1 MRWSILIREF
11 LRRHGWAYALGAVLL
26 VACIYM
32 QTLSPLVLGEAI
44 DALGAP
50 DIDAQYVGRCALQ
63 LVGIA
68 VAVFLLRFAWRFC
81 IIGGSRYAERMLR
94 RALCVKFQ
102 SMPVG
107 FYHKR
112 RSGDLLAYAIND
124 IGAVRMTLGPGLA
137 QMLTS
142 ISTAVFSFLSMS
154 GSVHMGLTLAA
165 LAPVPF
171 AAAAILRI
179 GALVRE
185 RFRRVQQQF
194 ALLSGH
200 VNENIMGMR
209 VIKTFVQEE
218 AQEKLYDGESEEMM
232 RLNVNLVRASASMSP
247 ITQGI
252 FGLSFLISIA
262 YGGTL
267 VSQGEISLGDF
278 ATFNA
283 YLLMIMQPIVALG
296 RIVNILQRGQ
306 ASVKRL
312 REIFSQPGIPP
323 EEMVEDASVQP
334 ASIRAEHLTFR
345 YPDSAQDALHDV
357 SFTLRPGQTLGVV
370 GPTGCGKST
379 LLNLIMKFYTTPEG
393 MLFVGGRDI
402 RQTPALA
409 IRERTGYVPQEG
421 FLFSGTLW
429 ENIAFYQQGAGDEEV
444 HRAAETAGLT
454 VDLEQ
459 LPNGLETMVGER
471 GAHVSG
477 GQRQRTALA
486 RALIRNPELLLL
498 DDTLSAVDN
507 HTQAVVLGNLEKLR
521 GTRSAIIVAH
531 KLSAVQHADEIL
543 YMERG
548 CVKERGTHEE
558 LLALDGAYAA
568 LWAQQQGEEGVA

>member
-1 MRWSILIREF
+1 MIREF

-312 REIFSQPGIPP
+312 RAARRQLYPP
-323 EEMVEDASVQP
+323 ARPDAGRGRPHGLRKKHAAEPDYEVLYHAGGHAVRGRAGHPPDARAGHSRKDGLCAAGRLSVLRNALGEHCLLP
-334 ASIRAEHLTFR
+334 AGR
-345 YPDSAQDALHDV
+345 
-357 SFTLRPGQTLGVV
+357 
-370 GPTGCGKST
+370 
-379 LLNLIMKFYTTPEG
+379 
-393 MLFVGGRDI
+393 GGR
-402 RQTPALA
+402 
-409 IRERTGYVPQEG
+409 
-421 FLFSGTLW
+421 
-429 ENIAFYQQGAGDEEV
+429 
-444 HRAAETAGLT
+444 
-454 VDLEQ
+454 
-459 LPNGLETMVGER
+459 
-471 GAHVSG
+471 G
-477 GQRQRTALA
+477 G
-486 RALIRNPELLLL
+486 
-498 DDTLSAVDN
+498 S
-507 HTQAVVLGNLEKLR
+507 
-521 GTRSAIIVAH
+521 
-531 KLSAVQHADEIL
+531 
-543 YMERG
+543 
-548 CVKERGTHEE
+548 
-558 LLALDGAYAA
+558 
-568 LWAQQQGEEGVA
+568 

>member
-357 SFTLRPGQTLGVV
+357 SFTLRPSQTLGVV

-409 IRERTGYVPQEG
+409 IREKTGYVPQEG

>member
-409 IRERTGYVPQEG
+409 IREKTGYVPQEG

-568 LWAQQQGEEGVA
+568 LWAQQQGEECVA

>member
-1 MRWSILIREF
+1 
-11 LRRHGWAYALGAVLL
+11 
-26 VACIYM
+26 
-32 QTLSPLVLGEAI
+32 
-44 DALGAP
+44 
-50 DIDAQYVGRCALQ
+50 
-63 LVGIA
+63 
-68 VAVFLLRFAWRFC
+68 
-81 IIGGSRYAERMLR
+81 
-94 RALCVKFQ
+94 
-102 SMPVG
+102 
-107 FYHKR
+107 
-112 RSGDLLAYAIND
+112 
-124 IGAVRMTLGPGLA
+124 
-137 QMLTS
+137 
-142 ISTAVFSFLSMS
+142 
-154 GSVHMGLTLAA
+154 
-165 LAPVPF
+165 
-171 AAAAILRI
+171 
-179 GALVRE
+179 
-185 RFRRVQQQF
+185 
-194 ALLSGH
+194 
-200 VNENIMGMR
+200 
-209 VIKTFVQEE
+209 
-218 AQEKLYDGESEEMM
+218 
-232 RLNVNLVRASASMSP
+232 
-247 ITQGI
+247 
-252 FGLSFLISIA
+252 
-262 YGGTL
+262 
-267 VSQGEISLGDF
+267 
-278 ATFNA
+278 
-283 YLLMIMQPIVALG
+283 
-296 RIVNILQRGQ
+296 
-306 ASVKRL
+306 
-312 REIFSQPGIPP
+312 
-323 EEMVEDASVQP
+323 MVEDASVQP

-393 MLFVGGRDI
+393 MLVVGGRDI

-409 IRERTGYVPQEG
+409 IREKTGYVPQEG

-558 LLALDGAYAA
+558 LLALDGVYAA